1 MGFWF
6 LILIF
11 FPYKSAR
18 AVPCADYPA
27 FLVAGHS
34 RCKLFGGFLPDW
46 VRCLLSRPAN
56 KTDRLPKWDS
66 RYNGC
71 VVMLSHPQHHIY

>member
-11 FPYKSAR
+11 FPYKSAH

-56 KTDRLPKWDS
+56 KTDRSYRSGIPVIM
-66 RYNGC
+66 GA
-71 VVMLSHPQHHIY
+71 